1 MIYLSDN
8 VNIAKGLAMRVSTKT
23 RYGLRIV
30 LQLAEALPEGQA
42 VKGKDIVSRQGI
54 SEPYMEQIMI
64 KLRKVGWVV
73 TERGCQGGY
82 ILNIAPEK
90 VTILDF
96 IELFEGP
103 LDLVDCEKK
112 DKRCT
117 LLGEC
122 KTSVSWR
129 LLAESFRREAA
140 KINLAKII
148 DLNSNVKE
156 YVI

>member
-1 MIYLSDN
+1 M
-8 VNIAKGLAMRVSTKT
+8 KVSTKT
-23 RYGLRIV
+23 RYGLRII
-30 LQLAEALPEGQA
+30 LQLAEALPGGKA
-42 VKGKDIVSRQGI
+42 VKGKDIVRKQGI

-82 ILNIAPEK
+82 KLNIEPENIS
-90 VTILDF
+90 ILDF

-103 LDLVDCEKK
+103 LDLVNCNDK
-112 DKRCT
+112 DKRCMRFDKC
-117 LLGEC
+117 E
-122 KTSVSWR
+122 VINSWQI
-129 LLAESFRREAA
+129 LAESFRREAA

-148 DLNSNVKE
+148 DLNSKIKE